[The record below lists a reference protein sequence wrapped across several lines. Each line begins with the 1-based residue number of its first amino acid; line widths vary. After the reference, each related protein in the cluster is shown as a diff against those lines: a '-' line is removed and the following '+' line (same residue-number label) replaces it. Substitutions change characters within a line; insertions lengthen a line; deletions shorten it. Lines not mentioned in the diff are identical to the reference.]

1 MTSRYGP
8 DENTPPD
15 EPDNPADRLDRNS
28 YGRRYAH
35 LRRAKLLDEADAKRR
50 AEVADLYDE

>member
-15 EPDNPADRLDRNS
+15 EPDNPADRWDRNS

-35 LRRAKLLDEADAKRR
+35 LRTAKLRAEEEAKRR
-50 AEVADLYDE
+50 AEVADLYEE